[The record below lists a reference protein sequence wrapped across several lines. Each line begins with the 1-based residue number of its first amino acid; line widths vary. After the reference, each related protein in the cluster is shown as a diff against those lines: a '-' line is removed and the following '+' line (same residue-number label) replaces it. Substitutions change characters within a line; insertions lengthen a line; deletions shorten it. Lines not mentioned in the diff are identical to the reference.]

1 MVTRFAGSSVIA
13 LALGVAALPS
23 DAQAGDAGLESDV
36 SDIVVTA
43 NKRAERLQ
51 DVPIAVSA
59 ISGEG
64 LAASHVT
71 QAEDIAQTIP
81 NLQMNT
87 TVGDNTPIFSLRGV
101 SMYDYSL
108 NQSSPV
114 ATYYDEVYKGS
125 FALLGATMFDID
137 RIEVLRGPQGTL
149 YGKNTTGGAINIITK
164 TAKLGETGGT
174 ATIGY
179 GNYDRIDLSGAVN
192 APLGAKAA
200 VRVAGTFTRAD
211 GWLKNQTAGKPD
223 LNSVREFAVRG
234 SLLVEPT
241 DGASFVLRVAHS
253 YQDPRNYGIYAEP
266 LAANRAGLSTYQI
279 RSNLSDVRRRA
290 RTTAVS
296 LTGNIDLSDGLKLTS
311 ITSFDKGKLFL
322 FEDTDGQDV
331 RVFEVSYDAKA
342 RQWTQDLRLT
352 SDFDGPANF
361 ILGAYFSHEKV
372 FNSNATYIFAD
383 TDSDGLPG
391 ITGGDCAAALPL
403 SCVFTNRFDQKK
415 KSAALY
421 GDVSIKATDALTL
434 RAGLRFT
441 RDTGHQTNLT
451 SVASALN
458 GDVVATPIPLTNLSY
473 GTSNLS
479 GKAGLDYRF
488 SEDVMAYA
496 TFSRG
501 YRSPSFNAQAFFA
514 PAEAGSAGSE
524 TINAYEV
531 GLKSDFADRRAT
543 LNLAGFYYDYHN
555 QQFIS
560 VDPATAAANL
570 INIPK
575 SRIFGAEAEL
585 TLQTNDTLT
594 LRTGIGLLDSEVQR
608 GVISGINIAGR
619 ELPTAPSFSM
629 TGGIDLKLVD
639 NDSGKLVL
647 SGSGSYASSQFF
659 EILNVVRL
667 KQRGYALFN
676 AHLDWASADGRWNA
690 SLWGRNLGRKFYTTA
705 GIDLSGFGFDYKQWG
720 TPRTYGVTVGTS
732 F

>member
-1 MVTRFAGSSVIA
+1 MVTRFVGSSVFAFATAFAVLPTASYAEDI
-13 LALGVAALPS
+13 GNDGEAA
-23 DAQAGDAGLESDV
+23 
-36 SDIVVTA
+36 DIVVTA
-43 NKRAERLQ
+43 NKRTERLQ

-71 QAEDIAQTIP
+71 QAEDIAQTVP

-108 NQSSPV
+108 NQSSPI

-164 TAKLGETGGT
+164 TARLGEFSGS
-174 ATIGY
+174 AAVGY
-179 GNYDRIDLSGAVN
+179 GNYDRIDLNSAVN
-192 APLGAKAA
+192 APLGDKAA
-200 VRVAGTFTRAD
+200 LRVAGTFARAR
-211 GWLKNQTAGKPD
+211 GWLDNQTPGKPD

-234 SLLVEPT
+234 SLLVEPS
-241 DGASFVLRVAHS
+241 DAASFVLRAAHS
-253 YQDPRNYGIYAEP
+253 YQNPRNYGIYAEP
-266 LAANRAGLSTYQI
+266 LASNRAGLSTYQV
-279 RSNLSDVRRRA
+279 RSNLSDIRRTA
-290 RTTAVS
+290 RTTAMS
-296 LTGNIDLSDGLKLTS
+296 LTGNVDLSDGLMLTS

-322 FEDTDGQDV
+322 FEDTDGQDL

-342 RQWTQDLRLT
+342 KQWTQDIRLT

-361 ILGAYFSHEKV
+361 ILGGYFSREKV

-383 TDSDGLPG
+383 TEQDGVPG
-391 ITGGDCAAALPL
+391 ISGGDCAAGFPL
-403 SCVFTNRFDQKK
+403 SCVFTNRFDQTK

-421 GDVSIKATDALTL
+421 GDASFNATDALTL

-441 RDTGHQTNLT
+441 RDTGRQIGLV
-451 SVASALN
+451 SVATALD
-458 GDVVATPIPLTNLSY
+458 GDVVDTPIPLTNLTY
-473 GTSNLS
+473 ATSNLS

-488 SEDVMAYA
+488 SDDVMAYA

-531 GLKSDFADRRAT
+531 GLKSQFADNAAT

-570 INIPK
+570 INIPE
-575 SRIFGAEAEL
+575 SRIYGAEAEL
-585 TLQTNDTLT
+585 TWEANDTLT
-594 LRTGIGLLDSEVQR
+594 VRTGIGLLNSKVER
-608 GVISGINIAGR
+608 GIISGINIAGKD
-619 ELPTAPSFSM
+619 LPTAPSFSM
-629 TGGIDLKLVD
+629 TGGIDLKLMD

-659 EILNVVRL
+659 EILNVERL

-676 AHLDWASADGRWNA
+676 AHLDWGSADGRWNA
-690 SLWGRNLGRKFYTTA
+690 SLWGRNLGQKFYTTA

-720 TPRTYGVTVGTS
+720 TPPTYGVTVGTS

>member
-1 MVTRFAGSSVIA
+1 MITRFAGSSVFA
-13 LALGVAALPS
+13 VAAAFLAFPS
-23 DAQAGDAGLESDV
+23 ESHAEDVGDAA
-36 SDIVVTA
+36 DIVVTA

-51 DVPIAVSA
+51 DVPISVSAVS
-59 ISGEG
+59 GES

-71 QAEDIAQTIP
+71 QAEDIAQTVP

-114 ATYYDEVYKGS
+114 AAYYDEVYKGS

-149 YGKNTTGGAINIITK
+149 YGKNTTGGAINLITK
-164 TAKLGETGGT
+164 TAKLGEFSGS
-174 ATIGY
+174 AAVGY
-179 GNYDRIDLSGAVN
+179 GNYDRIDLNAAVN
-192 APLGAKAA
+192 APLVDKAA

-211 GWLKNQTAGKPD
+211 GWLDNQTPGQPN

-241 DGASFVLRVAHS
+241 NGASFVLRIAHS
-253 YQDPRNYGIYAEP
+253 YQNPRNYGIYAEP

-279 RSNLSDVRRRA
+279 RSNLADVRRTA
-290 RTTAVS
+290 RTTAIS
-296 LTGNIDLSDGLKLTS
+296 LTGNIDLSDSLTLTS

-322 FEDTDGQDV
+322 FEDTDGQDL

-342 RQWTQDLRLT
+342 TQWTQDLRLT

-361 ILGAYFSHEKV
+361 ILGGYFSHEKV

-383 TDSDGLPG
+383 TDSDGVPG
-391 ITGGDCAAALPL
+391 ITGADCAAALPL
-403 SCVFTNRFDQKK
+403 SCVFINRFDQKK
-415 KSAALY
+415 KSAAIY
-421 GDVSIKATDALTL
+421 GDASFEAGGALTL
-434 RAGLRFT
+434 RAGLRYT
-441 RDTGHQTNLT
+441 RDTGSQNDLV
-451 SVASALN
+451 SVATALN
-458 GDVVATPIPLTNLSY
+458 GDVVAKPIPLTNLSY
-473 GTSNLS
+473 ATNNLS
-479 GKAGLDYRF
+479 GKAGLDYRL
-488 SEDVMAYA
+488 SDDVMAYA

-531 GLKSDFADRRAT
+531 GLKSQFADRAAT

-570 INIPK
+570 INIPE
-575 SRIFGAEAEL
+575 SRIYGAEAEL
-585 TLQTNDTLT
+585 SWEANSTLT
-594 LRTGIGLLDSEVQR
+594 LRTGLGFLNSKVER
-608 GVISGINIAGR
+608 GVISGINIAGKK
-619 ELPTAPSFSM
+619 LPTAPSFSM
-629 TGGIDLKLVD
+629 TGGIDLNLMD
-639 NDSGKLVL
+639 NNSGKLVL

-659 EILNVVRL
+659 EIMNVERL
-667 KQRGYALFN
+667 KQGSYALFN
-676 AHLDWASADGRWNA
+676 AHLDWTSAEGRWNA

>member
-1 MVTRFAGSSVIA
+1 
-13 LALGVAALPS
+13 
-23 DAQAGDAGLESDV
+23 
-36 SDIVVTA
+36 
-43 NKRAERLQ
+43 
-51 DVPIAVSA
+51 
-59 ISGEG
+59 
-64 LAASHVT
+64 
-71 QAEDIAQTIP
+71 
-81 NLQMNT
+81 
-87 TVGDNTPIFSLRGV
+87 VGDNTPIFSLRGV

-114 ATYYDEVYKGS
+114 ATYFDEVYKGS

-164 TAKLGETGGT
+164 TAKLGEFSGS
-174 ATIGY
+174 ASVGY
-179 GNYDRIDLSGAVN
+179 GNYDRIDLNGAVN
-192 APLGAKAA
+192 APLGDKAA
-200 VRVAGTFTRAD
+200 LRLAGTLARAD
-211 GWLKNQTAGKPD
+211 GWLDNQTPGKPD

-234 SLLVEPT
+234 SLLVEPS

-253 YQDPRNYGIYAEP
+253 YQNPRNYGIYAEP
-266 LAANRAGLSTYQI
+266 LATNRTGLSTYQI
-279 RSNLSDVRRRA
+279 RSNLSDIRRTA

-296 LTGNIDLSDGLKLTS
+296 LTGDIELSDDLTLTS

-322 FEDTDGQDV
+322 FEDTDGQDL
-331 RVFEVSYDAKA
+331 RVFEVSYDANAK
-342 RQWTQDLRLT
+342 QWTQDLRLT

-361 ILGAYFSHEKV
+361 ILGGYFSHEKV

-383 TDSDGLPG
+383 TDFDAAPG
-391 ITGGDCAAALPL
+391 ITGADCAGGFPL
-403 SCVFTNRFDQKK
+403 ACVFTNGFDQKK
-415 KSAALY
+415 KSFAVY
-421 GDVSIKATDALTL
+421 GDASVEAGDALTL
-434 RAGLRFT
+434 RAGLRWT
-441 RDTGHQTNLT
+441 RDTGRQSNLT
-451 SVASALN
+451 SVATALN
-458 GDVVATPIPLTNLSY
+458 GDVVDTPIPLTNLSY
-473 GTSNLS
+473 ATSNLS
-479 GKAGLDYRF
+479 GKAGLDYRL
-488 SEDVMAYA
+488 SDDVLAYA

-531 GLKSDFADRRAT
+531 GLKSQFADKTAT
-543 LNLAGFYYDYHN
+543 LNVAGFYYDYHN

-575 SRIFGAEAEL
+575 SRIYGAEAEL
-585 TLQTNDTLT
+585 VWEANDTLT
-594 LRTGIGLLDSEVQR
+594 LRSGIGLLSSKVQR
-608 GVISGINIAGR
+608 GVISGINIAGKK
-619 ELPTAPSFSM
+619 LPTAPSFSM
-629 TGGIDLKLVD
+629 TGGIDLNLMD

-659 EILNVVRL
+659 EIMNVERL
-667 KQRGYALFN
+667 KQGGYALFN
-676 AHLDWASADGRWNA
+676 AHLDWTSANGRWNA
-690 SLWGRNLGRKFYTTA
+690 SLWGRNLGQKFYSTA

>member
-1 MVTRFAGSSVIA
+1 MITRFAGLSVFALTAA
-13 LALGVAALPS
+13 LATLPTAS
-23 DAQAGDAGLESDV
+23 HAEDVGNDGDAAN
-36 SDIVVTA
+36 IVVTA
-43 NKRAERLQ
+43 NKRTERLQ
-51 DVPIAVSA
+51 DVPISVSA

-71 QAEDIAQTIP
+71 QAEDIAQTVP

-164 TAKLGETGGT
+164 TAKLGEFSGSV
-174 ATIGY
+174 AVGY
-179 GNYDRIDLSGAVN
+179 GNYDRIDLNGAVN
-192 APLGAKAA
+192 APLGDKAA
-200 VRVAGTFTRAD
+200 LRVAGTFARAH
-211 GWLKNQTAGKPD
+211 GWLDNQTPGKPD
-223 LNSVREFAVRG
+223 LNSVHEFAVRG

-253 YQDPRNYGIYAEP
+253 YQNPRNYGIYAEP
-266 LAANRAGLSTYQI
+266 LATNRAGLSTYQI
-279 RSNLSDVRRRA
+279 RSNLSDIRRTA

-322 FEDTDGQDV
+322 FEDTDGQDL

-342 RQWTQDLRLT
+342 RQWTQDIRLT

-361 ILGAYFSHEKV
+361 ILGGYFSHEKV

-383 TDSDGLPG
+383 TEQDGVPG
-391 ITGGDCAAALPL
+391 ISGGDCAAGFPL
-403 SCVFTNRFDQKK
+403 SCVFTNRFDQTK

-421 GDVSIKATDALTL
+421 GDASFKATDALTL

-441 RDTGHQTNLT
+441 RDAGRQNGLV
-451 SVASALN
+451 SVATALD
-458 GDVVATPIPLTNLSY
+458 GEVVDTPIPLTNLTY
-473 GTSNLS
+473 ATSNLS
-479 GKAGLDYRF
+479 GKAGLDYQF
-488 SEDVMAYA
+488 SDDVMAYA
-496 TFSRG
+496 TFSGG

-531 GLKSDFADRRAT
+531 GLKSQFADKAAT

-560 VDPATAAANL
+560 VDPATAAAKL
-570 INIPK
+570 INIPE
-575 SRIFGAEAEL
+575 SRIYGAEAEL
-585 TLQTNDTLT
+585 TWEANDTLT
-594 LRTGIGLLDSEVQR
+594 VRTGIGLLNSKVER
-608 GVISGINIAGR
+608 GVISGINIAGKD
-619 ELPTAPSFSM
+619 LPTAPSFSM
-629 TGGIDLKLVD
+629 TGGIDLKLMD

-659 EILNVVRL
+659 EILNVERL
-667 KQRGYALFN
+667 KQRSYALFN
-676 AHLDWASADGRWNA
+676 AHLDWTSADGRWNA
-690 SLWGRNLGRKFYTTA
+690 SLWGRNLGQKFYTTA

-720 TPRTYGVTVGTS
+720 TPRTYGMTVGTS

>member
-1 MVTRFAGSSVIA
+1 MITRFAGSSA
-13 LALGVAALPS
+13 FAVAAACAAFPS
-23 DAQAGDAGLESDV
+23 ASFAEDGGEAT
-36 SDIVVTA
+36 DIVVTA
-43 NKRAERLQ
+43 NKRAEPLQ
-51 DVPIAVSA
+51 DVAMAVST
-59 ISGEG
+59 ISGES

-71 QAEDIAQTIP
+71 QAEDIAQTVP

-164 TAKLGETGGT
+164 TAKLGEFSGS
-174 ATIGY
+174 AAVGY
-179 GNYDRIDLSGAVN
+179 GSYDRIDLNGAVN
-192 APLGAKAA
+192 APLGDKAA

-211 GWLKNQTAGKPD
+211 GWLDNQTPGKPD

-253 YQDPRNYGIYAEP
+253 YQNPRNYGIYAEP

-279 RSNLSDVRRRA
+279 RSNLADVRRTA

-296 LTGNIDLSDGLKLTS
+296 LTGNIDLSDALTLTS

-322 FEDTDGQDV
+322 FEDTDGQDL

-342 RQWTQDLRLT
+342 TQWTQDLRLT
-352 SDFDGPANF
+352 SDLDGPANF
-361 ILGAYFSHEKV
+361 ILGGYFSHEKV

-383 TDSDGLPG
+383 TDSDGVPG
-391 ITGGDCAAALPL
+391 ITGADCAAALPL

-415 KSAALY
+415 KSFAVY
-421 GDVSIKATDALTL
+421 GDASFEAGDALTL
-434 RAGLRFT
+434 RAGLRWT
-441 RDTGHQTNLT
+441 RDTGRQSDLT
-451 SVASALN
+451 SVATALN
-458 GDVVATPIPLTNLSY
+458 GDVVDTPIPLTNLSY
-473 GTSNLS
+473 ATSNLS
-479 GKAGLDYRF
+479 GKAGLDYRL
-488 SEDVMAYA
+488 SDDVLAYA

-524 TINAYEV
+524 TINAYEI
-531 GLKSDFADRRAT
+531 GLKSQFADKSAT

-570 INIPK
+570 INIPE
-575 SRIFGAEAEL
+575 SRIYGAEAEL
-585 TLQTNDTLT
+585 SWEANSALT
-594 LRTGIGLLDSEVQR
+594 LRTGLGFLNSKVER
-608 GVISGINIAGR
+608 GVISGINIAGKK
-619 ELPTAPSFSM
+619 LPTAPSFSM
-629 TGGIDLKLVD
+629 TGGIDLKLID
-639 NDSGKLVL
+639 NGGGKLVL

-659 EILNVVRL
+659 EIMNVERL
-667 KQRGYALFN
+667 KQGGYALFN
-676 AHLDWASADGRWNA
+676 AHLDWTSADGRWNA
-690 SLWGRNLGRKFYTTA
+690 ALWGRNLGQKFYTTA

>member
-1 MVTRFAGSSVIA
+1 MSVRIAEASAFA
-13 LALGVAALPS
+13 LVAALTAIPS
-23 DAQAGDAGLESDV
+23 TVHADVAEDAAE
-36 SDIVVTA
+36 IVVTA
-43 NKRAERLQ
+43 NKRAEPLQ
-51 DVPIAVSA
+51 DVPMAVSA
-59 ISGEG
+59 ISGES

-71 QAEDIAQTIP
+71 QAEDVAQTIP

-164 TAKLGETGGT
+164 SAKLGEFSGS
-174 ATIGY
+174 AAVGY
-179 GNYDRIDLSGAVN
+179 GNYDRIDLNGAVN
-192 APLGAKAA
+192 APLGDKAA
-200 VRVAGTFTRAD
+200 VRVAGTFTRAN
-211 GWLKNQTAGKPD
+211 GWLDNQTPGKPD

-241 DGASFVLRVAHS
+241 DGASFVLRVTHS
-253 YQDPRNYGIYAEP
+253 YQNPRNYGIYAEP

-279 RSNLSDVRRRA
+279 RSNLSDVRRTA

-296 LTGNIDLSDGLKLTS
+296 LTGNFELADALTLTS

-322 FEDTDGQDV
+322 FEDTDGQDL
-331 RVFEVSYDAKA
+331 RVFEVSYDANAK
-342 RQWTQDLRLT
+342 QWTQDLRLT
-352 SDFDGPANF
+352 SDFDGSANF
-361 ILGAYFSHEKV
+361 ILGGYFSHEKV

-383 TDSDGLPG
+383 TDFDGAPG
-391 ITGGDCAAALPL
+391 MTGADCTGGFPL
-403 SCVFTNRFDQKK
+403 ACVFTNRFDQKK
-415 KSAALY
+415 KSAAIY
-421 GDVSIKATDALTL
+421 GDASFEASDALTL
-434 RAGLRFT
+434 RAGLRWT
-441 RDTGHQTNLT
+441 RDTGRQANLT
-451 SVASALN
+451 SVATALN
-458 GDVVATPIPLTNLSY
+458 GDVVDTPIPLTNLSY
-473 GTSNLS
+473 ATSNLS
-479 GKAGLDYRF
+479 GKAGLDYRL
-488 SEDVMAYA
+488 SDDVLAYA

-524 TINAYEV
+524 TINAYEI
-531 GLKSDFADRRAT
+531 GLKSEFADRTAT

-575 SRIFGAEAEL
+575 SRIYGAEAEL
-585 TLQTNDTLT
+585 VWKANDTLT
-594 LRTGIGLLDSEVQR
+594 VRTGIGLLNSKVQR
-608 GVISGINIAGR
+608 GVISGVDIAGKK
-619 ELPTAPSFSM
+619 LPTAPSFSM
-629 TGGIDLKLVD
+629 TGGIDLNLMD

-659 EILNVVRL
+659 EIMNVERL
-667 KQRGYALFN
+667 KQGGYALFN
-676 AHLDWASADGRWNA
+676 AHLDWTSADGRWNA
-690 SLWGRNLGRKFYTTA
+690 SLWGRNLGQKFYSTA

-720 TPRTYGVTVGTS
+720 TPRTYGVTVGTR

>member
-1 MVTRFAGSSVIA
+1 MITRFAGSSVFA
-13 LALGVAALPS
+13 VAAACAAFPS
-23 DAQAGDAGLESDV
+23 ASFAEDGGEAT
-36 SDIVVTA
+36 DIVVTA
-43 NKRAERLQ
+43 NKRAEPLQ
-51 DVPIAVSA
+51 DVAMAVSA
-59 ISGEG
+59 ISGES
-64 LAASHVT
+64 LAASHMT
-71 QAEDIAQTIP
+71 QAEDIAQTVP

-164 TAKLGETGGT
+164 NAKLGEFSGS
-174 ATIGY
+174 AAVGY
-179 GNYDRIDLSGAVN
+179 GNYDRIDLNGAVN
-192 APLGAKAA
+192 APLGDKAA

-211 GWLKNQTAGKPD
+211 GWLDNQTPGKPD

-253 YQDPRNYGIYAEP
+253 YQNPRNYGIYAEP

-279 RSNLSDVRRRA
+279 RSNLADVRRTA

-296 LTGNIDLSDGLKLTS
+296 LTGNIDLSDALTLTS

-322 FEDTDGQDV
+322 FEDTDGQDL

-342 RQWTQDLRLT
+342 TQWTQDLRLT
-352 SDFDGPANF
+352 SDLDGPANF
-361 ILGAYFSHEKV
+361 ILGGYFSHEKV

-383 TDSDGLPG
+383 TDSDGVPG
-391 ITGGDCAAALPL
+391 ITGADCAAALPL

-415 KSAALY
+415 KSFAVY
-421 GDVSIKATDALTL
+421 GDASFEAGDALTL
-434 RAGLRFT
+434 RAGLRWT
-441 RDTGHQTNLT
+441 RDTGRQSVLT
-451 SVASALN
+451 SVATALN
-458 GDVVATPIPLTNLSY
+458 GDVVDTPIPLTNLSY
-473 GTSNLS
+473 ATSNLS
-479 GKAGLDYRF
+479 GKAGLDYRL
-488 SEDVMAYA
+488 SDDVLAYA

-524 TINAYEV
+524 TINAYEI
-531 GLKSDFADRRAT
+531 GLKSQFADKSAT
-543 LNLAGFYYDYHN
+543 LNLAGFHYDYHN

-570 INIPK
+570 INIPE
-575 SRIFGAEAEL
+575 SRIYGAEAEL
-585 TLQTNDTLT
+585 SWEANSALT
-594 LRTGIGLLDSEVQR
+594 LRTGLGFLNSKVER
-608 GVISGINIAGR
+608 GVISGINIAGKK
-619 ELPTAPSFSM
+619 LPTAPSFSM
-629 TGGIDLKLVD
+629 TGGIDLKLMD
-639 NDSGKLVL
+639 NGGGKLVL

-659 EILNVVRL
+659 EIMNVERL
-667 KQRGYALFN
+667 KQGGYALFN
-676 AHLDWASADGRWNA
+676 AHLDWTSADGRWNA
-690 SLWGRNLGRKFYTTA
+690 SLWGRNLGQKFYTTA

-720 TPRTYGVTVGTS
+720 TPRTYGVTIGTS